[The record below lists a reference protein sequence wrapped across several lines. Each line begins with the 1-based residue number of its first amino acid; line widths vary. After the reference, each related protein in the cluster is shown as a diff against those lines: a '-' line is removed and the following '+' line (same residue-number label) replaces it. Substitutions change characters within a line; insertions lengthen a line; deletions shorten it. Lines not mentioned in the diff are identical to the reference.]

1 MLMFEVKSVRD
12 GPPHHFLMSE
22 VAITHNDLHSRR
34 RFVPDIAMPKIEVV
48 QAAENYGRFKIEPLD
63 PGYGHTLGNALRRV
77 LLSSIPGSAV
87 TKIKIDGVFHEFST
101 IECVK
106 EDVTEIVLNIKG
118 IRLRSYAERPLK
130 LFLSKRGVGIVRAG
144 DIDLPSNVELSN
156 PEHYI
161 CTLDSEDARLDLEL
175 TVERGRGYI
184 AADQRDALPIGEI
197 PIDAIFTPIPRVNYV
212 VENTRIGQAT
222 DFDRL
227 LLEIWTDGTVK
238 PGDALSHA
246 AQVLVQYYQTI
257 ADFNRLSLEQTPID
271 VSPPSGLAVPPDIYD
286 TPIEDL
292 DLSTR
297 TYNCLKRADIT
308 KVGQVL
314 QMDEKALLSVRNLG
328 QKSMEEIRDKLVERG
343 YIPQKDVEVSS
354 D

>member
-1 MLMFEVKSVRD
+1 
-12 GPPHHFLMSE
+12 
-22 VAITHNDLHSRR
+22 
-34 RFVPDIAMPKIEVV
+34 MPKIEVV

-63 PGYGHTLGNALRRV
+63 QGYGHTLGNALRRV
-77 LLSSIPGSAV
+77 LLSSIPGAAI
-87 TKIKIDGVFHEFST
+87 TRIKIDGVFHEFST
-101 IECVK
+101 IEGVK

-118 IRLRSYAERPLK
+118 IRLRSYAERPMKML
-130 LFLSKRGVGIVRAG
+130 LSRRGGGIVRAS
-144 DIDLPSNVELSN
+144 DIDAPSNVEIVN
-156 PEHYI
+156 PDHYI
-161 CTLDSEDARLDLEL
+161 CTLDSDGARLEVEM
-175 TVERGRGYI
+175 TVERGHGYVP
-184 AADQRDALPIGEI
+184 ADQRDPLPIGEI
-197 PIDAIFTPIPRVNYV
+197 PVDAIFTPVPKVNYI

-246 AQVLVQYYQTI
+246 AQILVQYSQTI
-257 ADFNRLSLEQTPID
+257 ADFNRLTTEQEPQ
-271 VSPPSGLAVPPDIYD
+271 VAHPGLAIPTDIYE

-314 QMDEKALLSVRNLG
+314 QMEEKELLSVRNLG
-328 QKSMEEIRDKLVERG
+328 QKSMEEIRDRLIERG
-343 YIPQKDVEVSS
+343 YIPQNNGNGNVPAIATIGLNSADRG
-354 D
+354 

>member
-1 MLMFEVKSVRD
+1 ML
-12 GPPHHFLMSE
+12 
-22 VAITHNDLHSRR
+22 
-34 RFVPDIAMPKIEVV
+34 DIAMPKIEVV

-77 LLSSIPGSAV
+77 LLSSIPGSAI

-101 IECVK
+101 LEGVK

-130 LFLSKRGVGIVRAG
+130 LMLSRRGPSTVRAG
-144 DIDLPSNVELSN
+144 DVDLPSNVELSN

-161 CTLDSEDARLDLEL
+161 CTLDTEDARLEMEM
-175 TVERGRGYI
+175 TVERGRGYS
-184 AADQRDALPIGEI
+184 AADQRDALPIGEV

-227 LLEIWTDGTVK
+227 LLEVWTDGTVK

-257 ADFNRLSLEQTPID
+257 ADFNRLSVAPEVLEEGQSSTGVTVPIET
-271 VSPPSGLAVPPDIYD
+271 YD
-286 TPIEDL
+286 TPIEEL

-308 KVGQVL
+308 RVGQVL

-343 YIPQKDVEVSS
+343 YIPKTDSENES
-354 D
+354 DSV

>member
-1 MLMFEVKSVRD
+1 ML
-12 GPPHHFLMSE
+12 
-22 VAITHNDLHSRR
+22 
-34 RFVPDIAMPKIEVV
+34 DIAMPKIEVV

-77 LLSSIPGSAV
+77 LLSSIPGSAI

-101 IECVK
+101 IEGVK

-118 IRLRSYAERPLK
+118 VRLRSYAERPVKVL
-130 LFLSKRGVGIVRAG
+130 LSKRGPGIVRAA
-144 DIDLPSNVELSN
+144 DIDAPSNVELVN

-161 CTLDSEDARLDLEL
+161 CMLDSDQARLEIEM
-175 TVERGRGYI
+175 TVERGRGYE
-184 AADQRDALPIGEI
+184 AADQRDVLPIGEI
-197 PIDAIFTPIPRVNYV
+197 PVDAIFTPVPRVNYV

-227 LLEIWTDGTVK
+227 LIEVWTDGTVK

-246 AQVLVQYYQTI
+246 AQVLVQYSQTI
-257 ADFNRLSLEQTPID
+257 ADFNRLAVEQEELP
-271 VSPPSGLAVPPDIYD
+271 SPSGPVIPADIYD

-328 QKSMEEIRDKLVERG
+328 QKSMEEIRDRLIERG
-343 YIPQKDVEVSS
+343 YIPKANGSGSS
-354 D
+354 PLAIDTAIEASENGKSSIEG

>member
-1 MLMFEVKSVRD
+1 VL
-12 GPPHHFLMSE
+12 
-22 VAITHNDLHSRR
+22 
-34 RFVPDIAMPKIEVV
+34 DIAMPKIEVV

-77 LLSSIPGSAV
+77 LLSSIPGSAI

-101 IECVK
+101 IEGVK

-118 IRLRSYAERPLK
+118 IRLRSYAERPVKVL
-130 LFLSKRGVGIVRAG
+130 LSKRGAGIVTAA
-144 DIDLPSNVELSN
+144 DIDAPSNVELVN
-156 PEHYI
+156 PKHYV
-161 CTLDSEDARLDLEL
+161 CMLDSDDARLEIEM
-175 TVERGRGYI
+175 TVERGRGYV
-184 AADQRDALPIGEI
+184 AADQRDVLPIGEI
-197 PIDAIFTPIPRVNYV
+197 PVDAIFTPVPKVNYV
-212 VENTRIGQAT
+212 VENTRIGQNT

-246 AQVLVQYYQTI
+246 AQVLKEYSQTI
-257 ADFNRLSLEQTPID
+257 ADFNRIAVEQEEPTQTGGLVI
-271 VSPPSGLAVPPDIYD
+271 PSDIYD

-328 QKSMEEIRDKLVERG
+328 QKSMEEIRDRLVERG
-343 YIPQKDVEVSS
+343 YIPRPANGAVIAEALAVPADDANER
-354 D
+354 

>member
-1 MLMFEVKSVRD
+1 ML
-12 GPPHHFLMSE
+12 
-22 VAITHNDLHSRR
+22 
-34 RFVPDIAMPKIEVV
+34 DIAMPKIEVV

-77 LLSSIPGSAV
+77 LLSSIPGSAITRV
-87 TKIKIDGVFHEFST
+87 KIPGVFHEFDT
-101 IECVK
+101 IAGVR

-118 IRLRSYAERPLK
+118 VRLRLAGERLST
-130 LFLSKRGVGIVRAG
+130 LRLSKRGAG
-144 DIDLPSNVELSN
+144 VVTARDIDLPEGLEIVN

-161 CTLDSEDARLDLEL
+161 ATLDSDDARLEVEM
-175 TVERGRGYI
+175 TVERGRGYYS
-184 AADQRDALPIGEI
+184 ADQGEMLPIGVI
-197 PIDAIFTPIPRVNYV
+197 AVDAIFTPVPRVNYV

-227 LLEIWTDGTVK
+227 IIEIWTDGTVK

-246 AQVLVQYYQTI
+246 AQVLVQYSTTV
-257 ADFNRLSLEQTPID
+257 ADFNRLSAEPDEAPAPDGMVIPAD
-271 VSPPSGLAVPPDIYD
+271 VYD

-343 YIPQKDVEVSS
+343 YIPRPTNPIGLNGATVLSAE
-354 D
+354 